1 VTDRVIDLTDR
12 LGPRT
17 SEPTE
22 QTEQTAELGAP
33 SLSAAVEALLLIAD
47 EPMSAEDLGVALQ
60 RPADE
65 ITETV
70 EALQSEYA
78 TTGRGFTIRRE
89 SGGWRFV
96 TSADCSELVSR
107 YIKDGQSA
115 RLSQAALET
124 LAVVAYRQ
132 PVSRTRV
139 SAIRAVNVDGVMK
152 TLVTR
157 GLVTEVGHDAESG
170 AVLYATTEYFL
181 QRLGISSLDEL
192 PPVAD
197 YLPDL
202 ADLDSPELTGEF

>member
-12 LGPRT
+12 LGPRSAEP
-17 SEPTE
+17 SELTE
-22 QTEQTAELGAP
+22 PTAELGAP
-33 SLSAAVEALLLIAD
+33 SLSAAIEALLLIAD

-60 RPADE
+60 RPVDE

-70 EALQSEYA
+70 EALQSDYA
-78 TTGRGFTIRRE
+78 TAGRGFTIRRE

-202 ADLDSPELTGEF
+202 SDLDSPELTGEF